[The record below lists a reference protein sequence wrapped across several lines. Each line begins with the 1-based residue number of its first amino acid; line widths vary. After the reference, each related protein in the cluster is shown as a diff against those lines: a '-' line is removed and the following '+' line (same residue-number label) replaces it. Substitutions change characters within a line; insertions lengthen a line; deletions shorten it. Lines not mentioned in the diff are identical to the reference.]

1 MKELSKEILDFL
13 EKYAV
18 RNSQEADDYTSP
30 YSSPDADEL
39 FAAAKLLELEQTPIP
54 VYSSW
59 ESGGYKP
66 YSSKEGRE
74 WHDSLVKKINFLAD
88 KK

>member
-1 MKELSKEILDFL
+1 MKELSEEILVFL

-18 RNSQEADDYTSP
+18 RNSQEPDDYTSP

-39 FAAAKLLELEQTPIP
+39 FAAAKLLELEKTPIS

-66 YSSKEGRE
+66 FSSKEGRE
-74 WHDSLVKKINFLAD
+74 WHDSLVKKINSLAD

>member
-1 MKELSKEILDFL
+1 MKELSGEILAFL

-18 RNSQEADDYTSP
+18 RNSEEPDDYTSP
-30 YSSPDADEL
+30 YSSPDADQL
-39 FAAAKLLELEQTPIP
+39 FAAAKLLELEKTPIP

-66 YSSKEGRE
+66 FSSKEGRE
-74 WHDSLVKKINFLAD
+74 WHDSLFKQINSLAER
-88 KK
+88 K